1 MAGIYRDSGQG
12 TSTADRVSIGMR
24 AMDRSKTHKKSRKTA
39 FLLVDFIN
47 LFDFDDAE
55 KLAPR
60 ALRAARHTAQLK
72 ARARAAGVP
81 CIYANDNFGE
91 WTSEF
96 SALTRTCLE
105 KPGPASAVTR
115 LLQPQDGD
123 LSVLKPMHS
132 AFYGTPLE
140 FLLDELGIARL
151 VITGVTADIC
161 VIATSEDAYMRK
173 YDIWVPSNCVAAVK
187 PSYERTALEHIQRVH
202 KADIRPASPSSRF
215 SR

>member
-1 MAGIYRDSGQG
+1 M
-12 TSTADRVSIGMR
+12 SIALR
-24 AMDRSKTHKKSRKTA
+24 SMDRSKTPKKSRKSA
-39 FLLVDFIN
+39 FLMVDFIN

-72 ARARAAGVP
+72 ARARAARVP

-96 SALTRTCLE
+96 SALTRQCLE
-105 KPGPASAVTR
+105 RPGPSSAIAR
-115 LLQPQDGD
+115 LLQPEDGD

-140 FLLDELGIARL
+140 FLLDQLAISRL
-151 VITGVTADIC
+151 VITGLTADIC
-161 VIATSEDAYMRK
+161 IFATSEDAYMRK
-173 YDIWVPSNCVAAVK
+173 FDIWVPSNCVAAVK
-187 PSYERTALEHIQRVH
+187 PAYERTALEHIERVH
-202 KADIRPASPSSRF
+202 KADIRPATPASRF
-215 SR
+215 TR